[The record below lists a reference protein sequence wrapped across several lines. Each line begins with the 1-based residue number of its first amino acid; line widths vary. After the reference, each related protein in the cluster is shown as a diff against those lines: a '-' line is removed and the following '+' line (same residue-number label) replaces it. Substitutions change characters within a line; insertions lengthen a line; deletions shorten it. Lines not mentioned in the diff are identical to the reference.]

1 MGKIMKNL
9 KAIKELVKRNKNL
22 LEKVYKVKVIGVFGS
37 YSRGDL
43 SKNSDIDILVE
54 FSETPD
60 FFEFIRLEEFLKDL
74 FRIKVDLVTRDAL
87 KPLIK
92 NEILKETIYI

>member
-1 MGKIMKNL
+1 MKSLNT
-9 KAIKELVKRNKNL
+9 IKEIIKKNKKQ
-22 LEKVYKVKVIGVFGS
+22 LEENYKVNILGIFGS
-37 YSRGDL
+37 YSHHNAH
-43 SKNSDIDILVE
+43 KNSDIDILVE

-60 FFEFIRLEEFLKDL
+60 FFEFIRLENFLKNL
-74 FRIKVDLVTRDAL
+74 LGIEVDLVTRNAL

>member
-1 MGKIMKNL
+1 MSMRNL
-9 KAIKELVKRNKNL
+9 RTIKEVLKKNKKL
-22 LEKVYKVKVIGVFGS
+22 LEENYKIKVIGVFGS

-43 SKNSDIDILVE
+43 NKNSDIDILVE

-60 FFEFIRLEEFLKDL
+60 FFEFIRLEKFLEGL
-74 FRIKVDLVTRDAL
+74 LRIKVDLVTRDAL
-87 KPLIK
+87 KALIK

>member
-1 MGKIMKNL
+1 VCSSDLI
-9 KAIKELVKRNKNL
+9 
-22 LEKVYKVKVIGVFGS
+22 FGS
-37 YSRGDL
+37 YSRGN
-43 SKNSDIDILVE
+43 SRKGSDIDILVE

-60 FFEFIRLEEFLKDL
+60 FFEFIRLEEFLQNL
-74 FRIKVDLVTRDAL
+74 LGLRVDLVTPDAL

>member
-1 MGKIMKNL
+1 MRMRNL
-9 KAIKELVKRNKNL
+9 RTIKEVLKKNKKL
-22 LEKVYKVKVIGVFGS
+22 LEENYKIKVIGVFGS

-43 SKNSDIDILVE
+43 NKNSDIDILVE

-60 FFEFIRLEEFLKDL
+60 FFEFIRLEKFLEGL
-74 FRIKVDLVTRDAL
+74 LRIKVDLVTRDAL
-87 KPLIK
+87 KALIK